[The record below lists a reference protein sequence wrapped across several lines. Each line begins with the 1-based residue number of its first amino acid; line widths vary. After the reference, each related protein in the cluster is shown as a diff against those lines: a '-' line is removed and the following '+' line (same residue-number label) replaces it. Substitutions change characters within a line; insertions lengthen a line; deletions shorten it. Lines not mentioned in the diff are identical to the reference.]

1 MKKTR
6 ATLGSTGVFA
16 DVPAP
21 AVTVSK
27 EAANLPASGSKRP
40 DREGKVPL
48 PFWTTAPAKKQ
59 LRLLAAEGDTTQQD
73 LMSEALNLL
82 FKSRGKPP
90 IA

>member
-1 MKKTR
+1 MSKTR

-16 DVPAP
+16 EASSPAP
-21 AVTVSK
+21 TRRTQP
-27 EAANLPASGSKRP
+27 EAASGKRP
-40 DREGKVPL
+40 DREGRVPM

-59 LRLLAAEGDTTQQD
+59 LRLLAAEADTTQQE

-82 FKSRGKPP
+82 FKNRGKPP

>member
-6 ATLGSTGVFA
+6 AMLGSTGVFA

-21 AVTVSK
+21 AAK
-27 EAANLPASGSKRP
+27 NAAASITTKATTRP
-40 DREGKVPL
+40 DREGRVPL

-59 LRLLAAEGDTTQQD
+59 LRLMAAEEDSTQQD
-73 LMSEALNLL
+73 LMAEALNLL
-82 FKSRGKPP
+82 FKNRGKPP